1 MSIKRPDNAGS
12 APNREELYQ
21 MATEAAKSGQTKGAR
36 VMFRQ
41 LLQQDKR
48 DIRAMMWLAK
58 LANSDTER
66 EAWLERVVSVR
77 PSYTQALEMLE
88 KLRRGKIAKRNKR
101 FLQVGSAVYVVGLTV
116 ICLLLMIS
124 AATAP

>member
-1 MSIKRPDNAGS
+1 MSIKRPSNAENT
-12 APNREELYQ
+12 PNREELYKL
-21 MATEAAKSGQTKGAR
+21 ATEAAKSGQTKGAR

-58 LANSDTER
+58 LASTSKER
-66 EAWLERVVSVR
+66 EAWLERVVAIR

-88 KLRRGKIAKRNKR
+88 KLRTGKIAERNKR
-101 FLQVGSAVYVVGLTV
+101 LLRVGSAAYVVGLTV